1 MLKKKKAK
9 IRFFFLAKLDS
20 HFLSEKRKKQT
31 NKQSFTIYFMK
42 MIWKKIPAL
51 KWKFVLTEIGFSGR
65 VLLIKEEEVASY
77 PQALK
82 AFQNWNPFISP

>member
-1 MLKKKKAK
+1 
-9 IRFFFLAKLDS
+9 
-20 HFLSEKRKKQT
+20 
-31 NKQSFTIYFMK
+31 MK
-42 MIWKKIPAL
+42 MFLGKKIPAL

-82 AFQNWNPFISP
+82 AFQNWNPFMSP